1 MVLYK
6 SKLFVCFLL
15 TKNKQMSEIIFCW
28 KTNKNYICLPFSLV
42 YFTLNSLAKEI
53 KVNADDST

>member
-15 TKNKQMSEIIFCW
+15 AKNKQMSEIIFLLE
-28 KTNKNYICLPFSLV
+28 NKNYICLPFSLV